1 MKMNIT
7 MDTPPPQKKKKQ
19 QQKTNKKNR
28 RADRTF
34 YNDSDSDYEIRTKT
48 MNWPRFLLVESG
60 DDSLPVTKLSPFAID
75 NGFQALISGRLRSI
89 KRLRNG
95 TFLVECDTKKQS
107 DLLLKS
113 HKLVDRPMKASI
125 HPTLNSSRGVTRCR
139 ELAGMSETDIQD
151 ELSEQGVTLVKRIR
165 RKEEGQ
171 EKETNTL
178 FLTFCN
184 ASLPKDI
191 RIGYLRVKAD
201 PFIRNPLR
209 CFKCQKYGHGAQ
221 RCSSAAVC
229 PKCALE
235 HEGPCTNLSPPPPPP
250 QVREL

>member
-7 MDTPPPQKKKKQ
+7 MDPK
-19 QQKTNKKNR
+19 NKKR

-34 YNDSDSDYEIRTKT
+34 YNDSDSDYEIRTMT

-75 NGFQALISGRLRSI
+75 KGFQTLISGRLKSI

-113 HKLVDRPMKASI
+113 QKLVDRLPVSI
-125 HPTLNSSRGVTRCR
+125 HPTLNSSRGVIRCR
-139 ELAGMSETDIQD
+139 ELAGMSETDIRD
-151 ELSEQGVTLVKRIR
+151 ELSEQGVILVKRIR

-171 EKETNTL
+171 EKDTNTL
-178 FLTFCN
+178 FDLF
-184 ASLPKDI
+184 
-191 RIGYLRVKAD
+191 
-201 PFIRNPLR
+201 
-209 CFKCQKYGHGAQ
+209 
-221 RCSSAAVC
+221 
-229 PKCALE
+229 
-235 HEGPCTNLSPPPPPP
+235 
-250 QVREL
+250 